1 MWEIGNG
8 RAETDDRMS
17 RLFSP
22 LARSVAQIT
31 DPAFLGVLAIS
42 LVCSAAVFALLHLG
56 VLWAVHRALALHGW
70 VAWLADVLGGI
81 GAWLLGLWLFLP
93 LAAGIA
99 TLFIDRVARAV
110 ERRWYHGLP
119 PAPGASLLAELLDG
133 LALMWRILLLSLLAL
148 VLAVMLPGIGLLL
161 AWAIGAYAIGRGLF
175 VTVALR
181 RLDRVAAERL
191 YAANRPREDQPDPRQ
206 HQRQQQSQQGQQQDA
221 PHQHQ
226 RVGEHRQ
233 QRRPRRRRQHR
244 IVPPLHRPRHALDEQ
259 RRDPRRQRQEQPHTQ
274 QRRAYAAQEIR
285 PPGKPAGQRQRPMH
299 HPQHAE
305 VQQHEHRGRPRQ
317 AERQHAQERRIPELR
332 HAAG

>member
-110 ERRWYHGLP
+110 ERRWYPGLP

-191 YAANRPREDQPDPRQ
+191 YAANRPAVLV
-206 HQRQQQSQQGQQQDA
+206 QGGIMA
-221 PHQHQ
+221 LAGYLPGFNLLIPVLGTAAMVH
-226 RVGEHRQ
+226 V
-233 QRRPRRRRQHR
+233 
-244 IVPPLHRPRHALDEQ
+244 LDEAM
-259 RRDPRRQRQEQPHTQ
+259 RRDAGWGDGRRGDGGPSDATGGQ
-274 QRRAYAAQEIR
+274 
-285 PPGKPAGQRQRPMH
+285 GGQRDWPPAMRGPQTRGDMASPGGDRGGAVRVSVPMIGRAP
-299 HPQHAE
+299 PQTRRYR
-305 VQQHEHRGRPRQ
+305 VQAP
-317 AERQHAQERRIPELR
+317 
-332 HAAG
+332 